1 MRLNITKCFI
11 LLAALIASVCS
22 SGCIVRPPDRETT
35 TTASP
40 SPSPTSVA
48 TPSPVATASPSVS
61 PSSSPVIESPT
72 VPPIRQPV
80 PLPSPAPSPP
90 APLTKPASPIIP
102 VAGVRREQLRDTFD
116 EARSEGRVHEA
127 IDIMAARGTPVLA
140 AADGTVVKLFN
151 SEKGGIT
158 IYQLSTDQKV
168 VYYYAH
174 LDSYADGLTEGKRV
188 RQGEVIGAVGDTGN
202 AGPGNYHLHF
212 AIWLISDP
220 KHYWTGVNLNPYPL
234 LRGASTIDR

>member
-1 MRLNITKCFI
+1 
-11 LLAALIASVCS
+11 
-22 SGCIVRPPDRETT
+22 
-35 TTASP
+35 
-40 SPSPTSVA
+40 
-48 TPSPVATASPSVS
+48 
-61 PSSSPVIESPT
+61 